1 MEGAIADWVLLFRQ
15 IYDNLKPGGSCEM
28 QEYGGSIFSIDDP
41 TLSKTPNLKEWV
53 ELVNKGLISFGK
65 ELDVAPKLKK
75 LMEDA
80 GFLDV
85 TEKIVK
91 VSATYGRRNT
101 IFPCTSDYRLRYQ
114 LVHGPRTGRPKRWDD
129 TSVNISATA

>member
-91 VSATYGRRNT
+91 VSATYGEGMRFFLALLTTASDTNWSMDQGQEDQRDGT
-101 IFPCTSDYRLRYQ
+101 IP
-114 LVHGPRTGRPKRWDD
+114 
-129 TSVNISATA
+129 A